1 MLTIDK
7 VLNVLRGTYKI
18 TVTKVTVYNWIM
30 KGRNGQTL
38 AASKTDDGYQ
48 VKIAD
53 LKAWIASNT
62 AAALRK
68 GRGRPVAVS
77 A

>member
-7 VLNVLRGTYKI
+7 VLNILRGTYKI
-18 TVTKVTVYNWIM
+18 DVTRVTVYNWIT
-30 KGRNGQTL
+30 KGRRGKKLT
-38 AASKTDDGYQ
+38 SIKGGRGYQ
-48 VKIAD
+48 VSLGD
-53 LKAWIASNT
+53 LKMWIDDNT

-68 GRGRPVAVS
+68 GRGRPVKAS